1 MTLAA
6 PGHRAVRGK
15 GRLRMP
21 VALKAKIVEARLDTH
36 F

>member
-6 PGHRAVRGK
+6 PGHRAVGGK
-15 GRLRMP
+15 ARLWMP
-21 VALKAKIVEARLDTH
+21 VALKAKIVESRLDTH